1 MQAEHVKELLEQV
14 KNGAISIDQAV
25 EKLRHLPF
33 EELGFACVDHHRQIR
48 QGFPEVIFCQGKTPE
63 QVAHIFL
70 HLARQD
76 APVLATR
83 ATIEDYEAVS
93 RIVPEAVYRNL
104 ARCIVLEKPAHAQP
118 EEKGWPDVLILSA
131 GTADLP
137 VAEEAAVSART
148 MGHRVELVADVG
160 VSGIHRL
167 FDQKKLIQH
176 SRVVIAVAG
185 MEGALP
191 SVVAGLTARPVIAV
205 PTSVGYGASLGGIAA
220 LLAMLNSCAPG
231 VAVVNIDN
239 GYGAAAMADAIIRTG
254 RED

>member
-1 MQAEHVKELLEQV
+1 MDK
-14 KNGAISIDQAV
+14 
-25 EKLRHLPF
+25 EKLRNLLNGVAGGRISPYQALEDLKDF
-33 EELGFACVDHHRQIR
+33 SYENIGCARLDHHRHLR
-48 QGFPEVIFCQGKTPE
+48 TGFPEVIFCQGKTPE

-137 VAEEAAVSART
+137 VAEEAAVSAR
-148 MGHRVELVADVG
+148 
-160 VSGIHRL
+160 
-167 FDQKKLIQH
+167 
-176 SRVVIAVAG
+176 
-185 MEGALP
+185 
-191 SVVAGLTARPVIAV
+191 
-205 PTSVGYGASLGGIAA
+205 
-220 LLAMLNSCAPG
+220 
-231 VAVVNIDN
+231 
-239 GYGAAAMADAIIRTG
+239 
-254 RED
+254 